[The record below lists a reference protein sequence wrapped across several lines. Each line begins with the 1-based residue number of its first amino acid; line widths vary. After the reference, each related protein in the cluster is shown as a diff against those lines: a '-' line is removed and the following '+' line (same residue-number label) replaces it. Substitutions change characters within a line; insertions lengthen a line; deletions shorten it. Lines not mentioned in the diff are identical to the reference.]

1 MHQRELQLQFECLIG
16 FINCGEWVAFGMRAL
31 GIVLLLIVLGAGGY
45 FGWQYYSAGSADSVK
60 FVTAKVERG
69 DINQLAQ
76 ANGTINPVS
85 VINVGTQISGVVKK
99 INADF
104 NQTVEQ
110 GQILAELDTRV
121 LEAAL
126 AQSRAQLR
134 KARAAAALAKVTLER
149 KTMLVADGAASKA
162 DVDLAAQQVEATAG
176 DQAIAEASVR
186 RDEANLGFAVVSAPV
201 SGVILSRDV
210 DVGQTVAASFQT
222 PTLFK
227 IAPSLKNM
235 QIDTNLSEADAGS
248 IVEGQKAAFTVDAFS
263 GRTFE
268 GVVRQIRLNPTTVQN
283 VVTYDV
289 VVDVSNDDLKLLP
302 GMTAFVRIRVGDVHD
317 VLKVPNQA
325 LRYKPKSGDRKGRR
339 SGGSGGGGGQGGK
352 DSGDA
357 PVRLKAGVEPQRVYI
372 LSHGKP
378 KKVIVKTGLTDGKFT
393 EIKAGELKPS
403 DEVITGEEQPQK
415 GAQRSGGFGGQ
426 GGGGPRF

>member
-1 MHQRELQLQFECLIG
+1 
-16 FINCGEWVAFGMRAL
+16 
-31 GIVLLLIVLGAGGY
+31 
-45 FGWQYYSAGSADSVK
+45 
-60 FVTAKVERG
+60 
-69 DINQLAQ
+69 
-76 ANGTINPVS
+76 
-85 VINVGTQISGVVKK
+85 
-99 INADF
+99 
-104 NQTVEQ
+104 
-110 GQILAELDTRV
+110 
-121 LEAAL
+121 
-126 AQSRAQLR
+126 
-134 KARAAAALAKVTLER
+134 
-149 KTMLVADGAASKA
+149 
-162 DVDLAAQQVEATAG
+162 VDAAAQQVEATAG
-176 DQAIAEASVR
+176 DEAIAAAAVK
-186 RDEANLGFAVVSAPV
+186 RDETNLSFAVILAPV
-201 SGVILSRDV
+201 AGVILSRDV

-263 GRTFE
+263 GRTVE
-268 GVVRQIRLNPTTVQN
+268 GAVRQIRLNPTTVQS

-302 GMTAFVRIRVGDVHD
+302 GMTAFVRIKVGEVRG

-339 SGGSGGGGGQGGK
+339 SGGGGGGGSGGK
-352 DSGDA
+352 DNGDA
-357 PVRLKAGVEPQRVYI
+357 PARLKAGVEPQHVYI

-393 EIKAGELKPS
+393 EIKSGDLKDG
-403 DEVITGEEQPQK
+403 DEVITGEEQAQK
-415 GAQRSGGFGGQ
+415 GAPRSGGSFGGQ

>member
-1 MHQRELQLQFECLIG
+1 
-16 FINCGEWVAFGMRAL
+16 MRAL
-31 GIVLLLIVLGAGGY
+31 GIVLLLIVLGVGGY
-45 FGWQYYSAGSADSVK
+45 YGWQYYAAGSADEVK
-60 FVTAKVERG
+60 YTTAKAEHG

-85 VINVGTQISGVVKK
+85 VINVGTQISGVVRK

-110 GQILAELDTRV
+110 GQVLAELDTRV

-126 AQSRAQLR
+126 AQSKAQLR
-134 KARAAAALAKVTLER
+134 KARAAAALAKVTYER
-149 KTMLVADGAASKA
+149 KKTLVDDGAASKA

-176 DQAIAEASVR
+176 DEAIAEASVS
-186 RDEANLGFAVVSAPV
+186 RDQANLGFAVISAPV

-302 GMTAFVRIRVGDVHD
+302 GMTAFVRIKVGEVRG

-325 LRYKPKSGDRKGRR
+325 LRFKPKSGDKK
-339 SGGSGGGGGQGGK
+339 SHHSGGGGGKDGG
-352 DSGDA
+352 DT
-357 PVRLKAGVEPQRVYI
+357 PVRLKAGVEPQRVFI

-378 KKVIVKTGLTDGKFT
+378 KKVRVKTGLTDGKFT
-393 EIKAGELKPS
+393 EITSGDLKDG

-415 GAQRSGGFGGQ
+415 NAQRSGGGGQ